1 MSARET
7 AAGSVRATLY
17 SASITTAI
25 AGVAQIATQVIG
37 IVPFKYLA
45 LLAKFTYGSG
55 GTSADAYVQTSID
68 GGVTW
73 FDIANFHFLVAS
85 LSKLSAVVWDPATPF
100 TAGTAPGSG
109 SLAANTVLNG
119 IIGDRVRCLI
129 TTVGTYA
136 GTTFSVD
143 MVAKG

>member
-1 MSARET
+1 MSAREST
-7 AAGSVRATLY
+7 AGSVRATLY
-17 SASITTAI
+17 SATLTTAI
-25 AGVAQIATQVIG
+25 AGVGQTPVIG

-45 LLAKFTYGSG
+45 LFAKFVYGSG
-55 GTSADAYVQTSID
+55 GTSADAYVQSSID

-73 FDIANFHFLVAS
+73 FDVANFHFLTTS
-85 LSKLSAVVWDPATPF
+85 GNKMSAVVWDPATAF
-100 TAGTAPGSG
+100 TAGTTPGSAA
-109 SLAANTVLNG
+109 LAANTVLNG

-136 GTTFSVD
+136 GGTTFAID

>member
-1 MSARET
+1 MSAREQ

-17 SASITTAI
+17 SATITAAI
-25 AGVAQIATQVIG
+25 AGVGQTPVIG

-45 LLAKFTYGSG
+45 LQAKMAVGTG
-55 GTSADAYVQTSID
+55 GTSIDGYVQTSLD
-68 GGVTW
+68 LGVTW
-73 FDIANFHFLVAS
+73 FDIANFHFLIAS

-100 TAGTAPGSG
+100 AAGTAPGSG
-109 SLAANTVLNG
+109 ALAANTVLNG

-143 MVAKG
+143 IVAKG